1 MSAIKPDESDESDE
15 SYESDESDEPD
26 DEPIIPDEKT
36 IEIIRRVFSPK
47 IITIDEDEEVII
59 KTEAGEHCAS
69 FEIYTNGIFITA
81 LEKCGDTSGTEL
93 IQLFDKLAEEMSNI
107 TYIELNDKSQIDIC
121 GKIINL
127 SMIKILTE
135 GESWYNKHGYFS
147 EENEYVKSH
156 NESIINMP
164 YEEFRDIV
172 YQDEL
177 EEFKEDNTIEDY
189 EYRLALCIKEFKR
202 LELKKANKI
211 LDESQEE
218 DYQRRK
224 EKIKK
229 YKAIIKNYDASIIK
243 MIEEEK
249 EKQQAEIKRGID
261 LFPDVNKTVKDYFN
275 YVLSDINRNKKETGC
290 DPITIEKCD
299 WLNKFISNIY
309 KSHNLIKYRA
319 IGLKKMVIR
328 EESGKSS
335 AEGVAKRKRSK
346 TKKRKRSNKSKKIKS
361 KKIKSK
367 RSNTSKKSNKS
378 KRRSKSKRSKK
389 Y

>member
-1 MSAIKPDESDESDE
+1 MSVIKPD
-15 SYESDESDEPD
+15 
-26 DEPIIPDEKT
+26 KAT
-36 IEIIRRVFSPK
+36 IEIIKRVFSPK
-47 IITIDEDEEVII
+47 IITIDEDDEVII

-121 GKIINL
+121 GKIIAL
-127 SMIKILTE
+127 FMIKILTE

-189 EYRLALCIKEFKR
+189 EYRLALCIKGFK
-202 LELKKANKI
+202 LLEELKKANKT
-211 LDESQEE
+211 LDELQEK
-218 DYQRRK
+218 DYQLRK

-229 YKAIIKNYDASIIK
+229 YKAIIENYDASIIT

-249 EKQQAEIKRGID
+249 KKQQAEIKRGVD

-335 AEGVAKRKRSK
+335 AEGGARRKKSK
-346 TKKRKRSNKSKKIKS
+346 TRRRNKTKRNKTKRSNKSK
-361 KKIKSK
+361 
-367 RSNTSKKSNKS
+367 
-378 KRRSKSKRSKK
+378 RSKSKRSKK

>member
-1 MSAIKPDESDESDE
+1 MSAIKPD
-15 SYESDESDEPD
+15 
-26 DEPIIPDEKT
+26 KAT
-36 IEIIRRVFSPK
+36 IEIIKRVFSPK
-47 IITIDEDEEVII
+47 IITIDEDDEVII

-121 GKIINL
+121 GKIIAL
-127 SMIKILTE
+127 FMIKILTE

-189 EYRLALCIKEFKR
+189 KYRLALSIKGFK
-202 LELKKANKI
+202 LLEELKKANKP
-211 LDESQEE
+211 LDELQEK

-224 EKIKK
+224 ENIKK
-229 YKAIIKNYDASIIK
+229 YKAIIENYDASIIK
-243 MIEEEK
+243 MIEETFK
-249 EKQQAEIKRGID
+249 VYFD
-261 LFPDVNKTVKDYFN
+261 KTDRRVFSEN
-275 YVLSDINRNKKETGC
+275 FSNSH
-290 DPITIEKCD
+290 
-299 WLNKFISNIY
+299 KFFATM
-309 KSHNLIKYRA
+309 K
-319 IGLKKMVIR
+319 
-328 EESGKSS
+328 GK
-335 AEGVAKRKRSK
+335 
-346 TKKRKRSNKSKKIKS
+346 
-361 KKIKSK
+361 
-367 RSNTSKKSNKS
+367 
-378 KRRSKSKRSKK
+378 
-389 Y
+389 